1 MTEPF
6 NFPANRIILG
16 DGRADLITVLWVTA
30 AFKTKTVVFVGIAA
44 VVNVFVTCD
53 QTTIIAAICDAALGE
68 RLCPPGVPSAA
79 APQFA
84 VVLSEPVVPN
94 PPVIGRV
101 DRRSMAVAVLVVL
114 RTSERP
120 LLIAFGKVEVAI

>member
-1 MTEPF
+1 MALSARNSKFQKTERS
-6 NFPANRIILG
+6 RIIA
-16 DGRADLITVLWVTA
+16 DGGINL
-30 AFKTKTVVFVGIAA
+30 TVVFVGIAA

-79 APQFA
+79 APQFS

-94 PPVIGRV
+94 PPVI
-101 DRRSMAVAVLVVL
+101 
-114 RTSERP
+114 
-120 LLIAFGKVEVAI
+120 